1 VDDSTL
7 DLLSLALDP
16 GEDAE
21 RTSVGDFLDFLS
33 QMGGSDTTAV
43 DHVSIGPH
51 PFIDGESVEWHHMR
65 DAAYHEHD
73 VMRALIAEVRRLR
86 ADVEAKRQT
95 LAEIF
100 AANGYHAA
108 ETEEGA

>member
-1 VDDSTL
+1 MSLPQFPVDDSTL

-21 RTSVGDFLDFLS
+21 RTSVGDFLDFMS

-43 DHVSIGPH
+43 AEIIPGNPLGLDIEDAEIHV
-51 PFIDGESVEWHHMR
+51 MR

-73 VMRALIAEVRRLR
+73 VMKALLAEVRRLR
-86 ADVEAKRQT
+86 AT
-95 LAEIF
+95 
-100 AANGYHAA
+100 
-108 ETEEGA
+108 TESEDA